1 MLEWKISTGDDGQLQ
16 VRLSGDLTEKVDVS
30 ELIID
35 AGAVTFIADGI
46 RHINSQGVK
55 RLLDFVKELAARARI
70 RASRCSPSF
79 VHQLNMVPE
88 LARCLTVVSVIAP
101 MECTECV
108 AEADTLVTL
117 PARGEMP
124 ALAARPC
131 EICGAAMELAEL
143 EERYFAFALAPAE
156 DE

>member
-1 MLEWKISTGDDGQLQ
+1 MLEWKISKGGDGQLQ
-16 VRLSGDLTEKVDVS
+16 VRLSGDLTEKVDFS
-30 ELIID
+30 ELAID
-35 AGAVTFIADGI
+35 AGAVTFVADGI

-55 RLLDFVKELAARARI
+55 RLFDFVKELAQRAQI

-108 AEADTLVTL
+108 AEADTLVSL
-117 PARGEMP
+117 PANGEMP
-124 ALAARPC
+124 VLAPRAC
-131 EICGAAMELAEL
+131 EVCGAAMELAEL
-143 EERYFAFALAPAE
+143 EERYFAFAVAPE
-156 DE
+156 EE